1 MRFEH
6 AKLGWRE
13 LYAQLTVLAVSVI
26 AVVVWVF
33 TQPIVF
39 TYDSFTYID
48 WARDLQLGQSA
59 EPLFSRL
66 PLFPAILLAFHI
78 TDLKN
83 IRHFGASIFQPGH
96 AVAHHCGLF
105 YLTAR
110 LLAPRGAFVLSL
122 VFIASLLPFLN
133 VKSIMTEQM
142 FFFETVLTLY
152 GIVAYLV
159 ARTNREAWLAIIFV
173 GLGTALMTL
182 TRPQGAYV
190 IPVVCGLLAVLAWR
204 RALLPLIAAVTAF
217 GAVWSVQV
225 VDQKMRLGSQTSA
238 GSLDS
243 SHMTGAML
251 LFTFY
256 LDGPRANIRVAP
268 ENGPATAEL
277 KALLLD
283 EFAKP
288 DTLARR
294 VGYLKSVP
302 PQDVPAYV
310 ERSLAEPNADFNAL
324 LSFTAL
330 KERLGAKEA
339 DRLLVRV
346 CLEAALAYPIQT
358 ARLLTQRMVAVYF
371 DPWMLAV
378 PMHPQFQPGTFQ
390 SPLADEIAD
399 AGDYAQASATDYAI
413 DRNLRW
419 LMRAAIL
426 MAVIAL
432 PIALRYSSLLRVA
445 IALLIFGL
453 YLNFAV
459 AVGNHPLFRY
469 AILRSPPQSHVRV
482 PGRRGFGVRAAGSLP
497 EKIGYRTLGQHK
509 CLVRRLSV

>member
-6 AKLGWRE
+6 AKLGGRE

-26 AVVVWVF
+26 VVVVWVF

-78 TDLKN
+78 TDLKHSVFWL
-83 IRHFGASIFQPGH
+83 IIFQSGL
-96 AVAHHCGLF
+96 AVASCWLF

-159 ARTNREAWLAIIFV
+159 ARTNREAWLAIILV

-190 IPVVCGLLAVLAWR
+190 IPVVFGLLAVLAWR

-469 AILRSPPQSHVRV
+469 AFYAVPLNLMCGYLGAVALVCALRDRY
-482 PGRRGFGVRAAGSLP
+482 L
-497 EKIGYRTLGQHK
+497 KK
-509 CLVRRLSV
+509 SVTVH